1 MSYEIFIKTVCK
13 YRDQYNS
20 VHVIIGEQINSV
32 VLELVLNSQCMEKM
46 YLLWVC
52 KERKHEIVSVL
63 SVHVYSSMYIISTC
77 ILHCADKMS
86 SRSNL
91 LLLTCDGIILYADVC
106 TLAIAVKMCESC
118 DLHYCVM
125 WIYLESFD
133 HVTFICF
140 TQNTLAY

>member
-20 VHVIIGEQINSV
+20 VHVIIGVQINSV
-32 VLELVLNSQCMEKM
+32 VLELVLNSQCMENM
-46 YLLWVC
+46 YLLCVC
-52 KERKHEIVSVL
+52 KERINMRLLVFCL
-63 SVHVYSSMYIISTC
+63 YMYILVC
-77 ILHCADKMS
+77 ILLVHAFCIV
-86 SRSNL
+86 
-91 LLLTCDGIILYADVC
+91 LTKCHLEVTCFYWHDGIILYADVC
-106 TLAIAVKMCESC
+106 TLAMAVKMCESC

-140 TQNTLAY
+140 THNTLAY